1 MNARIRELAERAG
14 FYFYDMHDVDGQD
27 LGETIEA
34 DSWVAAEKFTE
45 LIIKECVQYLNGE
58 IDRLCEYQNSLPEL
72 DQNRRDDVSI
82 VIEKCMDNIQ
92 GFKEYFGVKE

>member
-1 MNARIRELAERAG
+1 MNERIRELAERAG
-14 FYFYDMHDVDGQD
+14 FHFYDMHDVDGQD

-34 DSWVAAEKFTE
+34 DSWAAAEKLVE
-45 LIIKECVQYLNGE
+45 LILNECVQYLNGE

-82 VIEKCMDNIQ
+82 AIEKCMDNIQ
-92 GFKEYFGVKE
+92 GLKEHFGVKE